1 MIGENFE
8 ITGASSGLCPQSGH
22 KPACEEGFTPLLR
35 TSPNV
40 TRSYQNMGQLADK
53 AKKPNK
59 DKFIKIRF
67 QDEEREELF
76 EAAKKRGMK
85 LSDLIRN
92 AVCGYIGRTQTKIKP
107 AMNIVAVPDKVII
120 AVNKI
125 GTNVNQLA
133 RSVNTAIKYGEN
145 FDAIAI
151 QATLFEVLFALYQI
165 IESLKTERKMSN
177 D

>member
-35 TSPNV
+35 TSPNA
-40 TRSYQNMGQLADK
+40 TRSYHNMGQLADK

-92 AVCGYIGRTQTKIKP
+92 SVCGYIGRTQTKIKP
-107 AMNIVAVPDKVII
+107 
-120 AVNKI
+120 
-125 GTNVNQLA
+125 L
-133 RSVNTAIKYGEN
+133 
-145 FDAIAI
+145 
-151 QATLFEVLFALYQI
+151 
-165 IESLKTERKMSN
+165 
-177 D
+177 

>member
-8 ITGASSGLCPQSGH
+8 ITGVSSGLCPQSGH

-35 TSPNV
+35 TSSNA
-40 TRSYQNMGQLADK
+40 TRSYQNMEQQADK

-67 QDEEREELF
+67 QDEERAELF

-92 AVCGYIGRTQTKIKP
+92 SVCGYIGRTQTKIKP
-107 AMNIVAVPDKVII
+107 AMSIIAVPDKVII

-133 RSVNTAIKYGEN
+133 RSVNTAVKYGEN

-165 IESLKTERKMSN
+165 IESLKAERKMLN

>member
-35 TSPNV
+35 TSPNA
-40 TRSYQNMGQLADK
+40 TRSYQNMGQPADK

-76 EAAKKRGMK
+76 EAAKKREMK

-165 IESLKTERKMSN
+165 IESLKTERKMLN

>member
-1 MIGENFE
+1 MRLRGQAQACAHKVDTSRLARRVLHPSFE
-8 ITGASSGLCPQSGH
+8 PPQ
-22 KPACEEGFTPLLR
+22 TLR
-35 TSPNV
+35 VHTKIWGNW
-40 TRSYQNMGQLADK
+40 RI
-53 AKKPNK
+53 NK

-165 IESLKTERKMSN
+165 IESLKTERKMLN

>member
-35 TSPNV
+35 TAPNA
-40 TRSYQNMGQLADK
+40 TRSYQNTGQVAGRTK
-53 AKKPNK
+53 TPNK

-67 QDEEREELF
+67 RDEERAELF
-76 EAAKKRGMK
+76 VAAKERGMK

-92 AVCGYIGRTQTKIKP
+92 SVCGYIGRTQTKIKP
-107 AMNIVAVPDKVII
+107 AMNIIAVPDKVII

-133 RSVNTAIKYGEN
+133 RSVNTAVKYGEN

-165 IESLKTERKMSN
+165 IESLKAERKMLN